1 MKLKK
6 TYTWCAAAL
15 LLASCGQEE
24 QSSTPTTTEE
34 TAATPTEQPET
45 TVTPEAP
52 VATETTATEEETP
65 ASTDEN
71 AEEETTTDDDGV
83 KTRGMK
89 VKKSDTPDE
98 VEETVPAAAEEE
110 EPEPEEEEEEAAPE
124 LPTTVLVRADNAHWV
139 RKNEPKPT
147 SSAVITQPKYGIHYR
162 ETAARAAE
170 SFSYGDEHV
179 LISAYTEEDYSGK
192 FNYSFWDSRTG
203 DLIGRF
209 RLNDE
214 LTFGYKYPMKQAD
227 GSYAMVPHAYTGNPG
242 TTNEVLVHVIPNELN
257 IRKKKQTITALSDY
271 EKFNFKAHEQA
282 DMMGISIGVPA
293 PKSEEEGLRQAE
305 AASSADGLGVQF
317 TWPNPGEGMSLL
329 VWEPRHL
336 QTVGSGNSIT
346 CYTAQKKLNTINLAS
361 LSFTQKAYQGYNVN
375 EPWSLKEAKFY
386 LVSDSEEPLPSELA
400 KKVADYCQANTSA
413 VGCISLSKSDAS
425 FTIFNGFAIGEGEC
439 FSEAMGIIKDNKVL
453 ILSKDGKL
461 SSKCNNSVDWAG
473 CSVLEVLQEEEDTA
487 TILVGGNEECAEFCG
502 VRKINLD
509 FASNKY
515 TVVQSWDCVKSG
527 LKPLWLGKMNL
538 LLLPASEQHYRIVR
552 VNEDNSSDEVG
563 NLYLAHDAGYAI
575 VLPNGHYAGSPGCE
589 SMLNFGDGT
598 RVVGL
603 QTLAPWRNRPAE
615 VLEALGGNADDIAAL
630 QATTE
635 RWLKKQGFDPNNM
648 PKEPAL
654 GYFPHAEV
662 ELPELY
668 AESKDLSFNVRLHA
682 TRNDIVKLEV
692 RANGVLIP
700 QDGIGEAPDTMG
712 ERHVTVQ
719 LPLAVGQNW
728 IEVTPVDSEGIA
740 GATTRFRTIYKGEE
754 ESDLYVVAI
763 GVSDYDDD
771 DLDLQFAA
779 KDAQDIINTV
789 ETKTTGN
796 KHTLL
801 LKDKEMSGKADLEKV
816 RAFLADAKEDDRVI
830 LYIAGHGML
839 DSKLEYHFA
848 PAGFNPARVRSTG
861 ISMKALTDTLQSTKA
876 RHRLLLLDT
885 CHSGSVGE
893 SDADKLAAAGVAL
906 PPGVRAVSTRGMK
919 VKKTES
925 KLTDTQTKRYM
936 EDMFAGSPEY
946 RGINIVAASAGAE
959 FAMESGEWN
968 NGVFSYAIM
977 KTLNNAEG
985 ADINGN
991 KVLSVAELQLGVQSQ
1006 VLELTRG
1013 AQRPAAVALDN
1024 GDMELNNFK
1033 PELPEVAT
1041 ESKPVITAEMSED
1054 DKMELYSYI
1063 SAYSKTRFSNGT
1075 DELYRKRLVAVLTHI
1090 VNGGDVNTN
1099 VDTLIKKSNG
1109 TTALH
1114 NACGLG
1120 VYELVELL
1128 LRNGADANARATNGV
1143 TPEQCVG
1150 DDNDPNGR
1158 IRALLRQY
1166 K

>member
-1 MKLKK
+1 MKLNKH
-6 TYTWCAAAL
+6 YALGIAAIL
-15 LLASCGQEE
+15 LTSCGQEE
-24 QSSTPTTTEE
+24 EPQPTPV
-34 TAATPTEQPET
+34 APEQ
-45 TVTPEAP
+45 VAP
-52 VATETTATEEETP
+52 VTETTPPPAEATTPIDETSLAETVENPPSEED
-65 ASTDEN
+65 TDES
-71 AEEETTTDDDGV
+71 AGETRD
-83 KTRGMK
+83 MK
-89 VKKSDTPDE
+89 QNKSDAPGE

-110 EPEPEEEEEEAAPE
+110 EPEPEEEEEAAPE
-124 LPTTVLVRADNAHWV
+124 LPTTVLVKADNTPWV
-139 RKNEPKPT
+139 RKNEPK
-147 SSAVITQPKYGIHYR
+147 SSAVITQPKKGILYR
-162 ETAARAAE
+162 ETAARATE
-170 SFSYGDEHV
+170 TISYGDEDV
-179 LISAYTEEDYSGK
+179 LVSTYTTEDYSGDYY
-192 FNYSFWDSRTG
+192 YSFWDSRTG
-203 DLIGRF
+203 DFIGRF
-209 RLNDE
+209 RLNDDAHY
-214 LTFGYKYPMKQAD
+214 GYKYPIKQAD
-227 GSYAMVPHAYTGNPG
+227 GTYAMVPHALTGIVEPG
-242 TTNEVLVHVIPNELN
+242 RTTVPVITTKNLSV
-257 IRKKKQTITALSDY
+257 KKQSCNLKGAKSDY
-271 EKFNFKAHEQA
+271 EKYYLPYSGVNVSDGSFNSDDPKKIAKGTSLAQQA
-282 DMMGISIGVPA
+282 SA
-293 PKSEEEGLRQAE
+293 
-305 AASSADGLGVQF
+305 ADGLGVSF
-317 TWPNPGEGMSLL
+317 SWPYPGEGNSLL
-329 VWEPRHL
+329 VWEPLHIR
-336 QTVGSGNSIT
+336 TISSGSVFT
-346 CYTAQKKLNTINLAS
+346 CYTAQKKLYTIDLAS
-361 LSFTQKAYQGYNVN
+361 LTFTQKSYSGYNANDEGLCILNSINVSEYSYPSQYN
-375 EPWSLKEAKFY
+375 DFNYYDVAAETEPISTRKGLVQSYFKSTKTDVSEVYAINHGEGSFVLFTHW
-386 LVSDSEEPLPSELA
+386 VSDEG
-400 KKVADYCQANTSA
+400 DIYD
-413 VGCISLSKSDAS
+413 GH
-425 FTIFNGFAIGEGEC
+425 IG
-439 FSEAMGIIKDNKVL
+439 
-453 ILSKDGKL
+453 ILKDGKGFYL
-461 SSKCNNSVDWAG
+461 GEKRLLNASQTGRLDWAG
-473 CSVLEVLQEEEDTA
+473 CTLLEIVEESEEEA
-487 TILVGGNEECAEFCG
+487 TLLLGGNEELSEFLG
-502 VRKINLD
+502 VRMVKVN
-509 FASNKY
+509 FTTNY
-515 TVVQSWDCVKSG
+515 VQVGKKWDCVKSG

-552 VNEDNSSDEVG
+552 VQEDNNSVEVG
-563 NLYLAHDAGYAI
+563 NLYLTHDAGYAI

-589 SMLNFGDGT
+589 SILNYGDGT

-648 PKEPAL
+648 PQEPEL
-654 GYFPHAEV
+654 GNFPHAEV
-662 ELPELY
+662 ELPKLY
-668 AESKDLSFNVRLHA
+668 AENKDLSFKVRLHA
-682 TRNDIVKLEV
+682 TQNDIVKLEV

-700 QDGIGEAPDTMG
+700 QDGIDEAPDTVG

-728 IEVTPVDSEGIA
+728 IEVTPVDSAGIA
-740 GATTRFRTIYKGEE
+740 GATTRFRTIYKGKE

-796 KHTLL
+796 KHTML
-801 LKDKEMSGKADLEKV
+801 LKDKEMTGKADLEKV
-816 RAFLADAKEDDRVI
+816 RTFLADAKEDDRVI

-848 PAGFNPARVRSTG
+848 PAGFNPSRVRSTG

-893 SDADKLAAAGVAL
+893 SDADKLAAAGVTL
-906 PPGVRAVSTRGMK
+906 PPGVRAVNTRGMK

-968 NGVFSYAIM
+968 NGVFSYSIM
-977 KTLNNAEG
+977 KTLNDAEG

-1024 GDMELNNFK
+1024 GDMELIKIMPAKNEK
-1033 PELPEVAT
+1033 KHSPEE
-1041 ESKPVITAEMSED
+1041 
-1054 DKMELYSYI
+1054 ELHTLIQKLQNTTYQDSVL
-1063 SAYSKTRFSNGT
+1063 K
-1075 DELYRKRLVAVLTHI
+1075 LYQKRLLIILPKIADGYFI
-1090 VNGGDVNTN
+1090 DTN
-1099 VDTLIKKSNG
+1099 LDSVMGKSNG

-1120 VYELVELL
+1120 NYEIIEWL
-1128 LRNGADANARATNGV
+1128 LRNGANVHARATNGATV
-1143 TPEQCVG
+1143 EQCIG
-1150 DDNDPNGR
+1150 NDPGGR
-1158 IRALLRQY
+1158 IRALIQQY

>member
-1 MKLKK
+1 MKLNKH
-6 TYTWCAAAL
+6 YALGIAAI

-24 QSSTPTTTEE
+24 EPQPTPV
-34 TAATPTEQPET
+34 APEQ
-45 TVTPEAP
+45 VAP
-52 VATETTATEEETP
+52 VTETTPPPTEATTPIDETSLAETVENPSSEED
-65 ASTDEN
+65 TDES
-71 AEEETTTDDDGV
+71 AGETRD
-83 KTRGMK
+83 MK
-89 VKKSDTPDE
+89 QNKSDAPGE

-110 EPEPEEEEEEAAPE
+110 EAEPEEEEEAAPE
-124 LPTTVLVRADNAHWV
+124 LPTTVLVKANNTPWV
-139 RKNEPKPT
+139 RKNEPKPK
-147 SSAVITQPKYGIHYR
+147 SSAVITQPKKGILYR

-170 SFSYGDEHV
+170 CFSYGDEHV
-179 LISAYTEEDYSGK
+179 LVSAYSEEHYSSK
-192 FNYSFWDSRTG
+192 SNYSFWDSRTG

-209 RLNDE
+209 RLNDD
-214 LTFGYKYPMKQAD
+214 YKYPMKQSD
-227 GSYAMVPHAYTGNPG
+227 GTYAMVPHNATGKDSVADTP
-242 TTNEVLVHVIPNELN
+242 LIHIIPHELN
-257 IRKKKQTITALSDY
+257 IKNRKQHISGLSDY
-271 EKFNFKAHEQA
+271 DKFNYLAQQQSKG
-282 DMMGISIGVPA
+282 MGIALEVTAVS
-293 PKSEEEGLRQAE
+293 SEEEGLRLAE
-305 AASSADGLGVQF
+305 SASSANGLGVQF
-317 TWPNPGEGMSLL
+317 SWPGCGEGMCAVVLVPSLL
-329 VWEPRHL
+329 KVEAREN
-336 QTVGSGNSIT
+336 TIT
-346 CYTAQKKLNTINLAS
+346 YLAHNKLNTINLNSLTFNQNNYTKKKSGSHQLIEPNVLHYDLHDNNEIPNKNIEIIIKYLAS
-361 LSFTQKAYQGYNVN
+361 NSSAEDVNVSN
-375 EPWSLKEAKFY
+375 AHSSITIFNAFSYPESICCEGLGIVKDNKILF
-386 LVSDSEEPLPSELA
+386 LN
-400 KKVADYCQANTSA
+400 KNGT
-413 VGCISLSKSDAS
+413 LSKSRKNSLDWS
-425 FTIFNGFAIGEGEC
+425 CSLLT
-439 FSEAMGIIKDNKVL
+439 VL
-453 ILSKDGKL
+453 DE
-461 SSKCNNSVDWAG
+461 NDWA
-473 CSVLEVLQEEEDTA
+473 A
-487 TILVGGNEECAEFCG
+487 TILIGGNGDRFNESCG
-502 VRKINLD
+502 VHKISLD
-509 FASNKY
+509 FRNNKY
-515 TVVQSWDCVKSG
+515 TVEQSWDCVKSD

-552 VNEDNSSDEVG
+552 VQEDNSSVEVG
-563 NLYLAHDAGYAI
+563 NLYLTHDAGYAI

-589 SMLNFGDGT
+589 SILNYGDGT

-648 PKEPAL
+648 PQEPEL
-654 GYFPHAEV
+654 GNFPHAEV
-662 ELPELY
+662 ELPKLY
-668 AESKDLSFNVRLHA
+668 AENKDLSFKVRLHA
-682 TRNDIVKLEV
+682 TQNDIVKLEV

-700 QDGIGEAPDTMG
+700 QDGIDEAPDTLG

-728 IEVTPVDSEGIA
+728 IEVTPVDSACIA
-740 GATTRFRTIYKGEE
+740 GATTRFRTIYKGKE

-801 LKDKEMSGKADLEKV
+801 LKDKEMTGKADLEKV
-816 RAFLADAKEDDRVI
+816 RTFLADAKEDDRVI

-848 PAGFNPARVRSTG
+848 PAGFNPSRVRSTG

-893 SDADKLAAAGVAL
+893 SDADKLAAAGVTL
-906 PPGVRAVSTRGMK
+906 PPGVRAVNTRGMK

-968 NGVFSYAIM
+968 NGVFSYSIM
-977 KTLNNAEG
+977 KTLNDAEG

-1024 GDMELNNFK
+1024 GDMELIKIMPAKNEK
-1033 PELPEVAT
+1033 KHSPEE
-1041 ESKPVITAEMSED
+1041 
-1054 DKMELYSYI
+1054 ELHTLIQKLQNTTYQDSVL
-1063 SAYSKTRFSNGT
+1063 K
-1075 DELYRKRLVAVLTHI
+1075 LYQKRLLFILPKIADGYFI
-1090 VNGGDVNTN
+1090 DTN
-1099 VDTLIKKSNG
+1099 LDSVMGKSNG

-1120 VYELVELL
+1120 NYEIIEWL
-1128 LRNGADANARATNGV
+1128 LRNGANVHARATNGATV
-1143 TPEQCVG
+1143 EQCIG
-1150 DDNDPNGR
+1150 NDPDGR
-1158 IRALLRQY
+1158 IRALIQQY